1 MKKLFAFL
9 SIAALLA
16 VSCNREELTPSEGT
30 PSLKGKTVLTISTGE
45 TKTTMGEVSEG
56 KRPVY
61 WANGDKVA
69 VNGVVSEPLA
79 DLEANSASASFT
91 FTSVIEP
98 PFNAVYPETIWKDD
112 FSVTL
117 PQEAQSG
124 VFPLIAYGSEES
136 LPVMALTAAV
146 KLSVKK

>member
-79 DLEANSASASFT
+79 DLEANSASARS
-91 FTSVIEP
+91 
-98 PFNAVYPETIWKDD
+98 A
-112 FSVTL
+112 
-117 PQEAQSG
+117 
-124 VFPLIAYGSEES
+124 
-136 LPVMALTAAV
+136 
-146 KLSVKK
+146 